1 MQNNSSLWT
10 GTATGT
16 LLSVLPNLQSED
28 IARTVILATIGAIVS
43 FLVSVVIKL
52 LRKVTKKINF

>member
-1 MQNNSSLWT
+1 MQSSSSLWT
-10 GTATGT
+10 GTAAGT

-28 IARTVILATIGAIVS
+28 IARTVILATIGAVVS

-52 LRKVTKKINF
+52 LRKVKKKINF

>member
-1 MQNNSSLWT
+1 MQSSSSLWT
-10 GTATGT
+10 GTAAGT

-43 FLVSVVIKL
+43 FLVSVIIKL
-52 LRKVTKKINF
+52 LRKVKKKINF